1 MPALSFPS
9 RRRARWMPVAILL
22 VAIAAVSL
30 YASTQG
36 VKLRL
41 VSTAWTPFTNET
53 GQPRFA
59 LDLVEAAFTRIG
71 VAASTTIVQPAQ
83 FTTMLL
89 SGPYEGSG
97 AAWRDAERERA
108 LVYSRPYL
116 ENRLI
121 LVGRRGTSV
130 TATKLPDLK
139 GKRIAIVEGYAYG
152 DDFEKSGPT
161 FVRSHSEEDSLKML
175 LDGRVDYT
183 LMDDLVVMFIVTNY
197 PDEARSK
204 LQLGSTPLVT
214 RPLYVA
220 VRRTLPDAESI
231 VSRFNEQLRNMII
244 DRTYHQLLHVEWIS
258 ADVDGDGKPENV
270 PQSDQAG
277 TTAPRRVYELF
288 SGERALGKPGSESQR
303 YYIGGYFYNSWSDV
317 PDTYKVSVAGRKDPK
332 ASTLSVFT
340 FTWK

>member
-1 MPALSFPS
+1 MY
-9 RRRARWMPVAILL
+9 VAVVLL
-22 VAIAAVSL
+22 AVATVSVV
-30 YASTQG
+30 ASTQTK
-36 VKLRL
+36 KLRL
-41 VSTAWTPFTNET
+41 VSTAWTPFTNDS

-59 LDLVEAAFTRIG
+59 LDLVETAFTRVGIG
-71 VAASTTIVQPAQ
+71 ASTTIVQPAQ

-97 AAWRDAERERA
+97 AAWRDAERERV

-116 ENRLI
+116 ENRLV
-121 LVGRRGTSV
+121 LVGRRGSSV
-130 TATKLPDLK
+130 TATRLSDLK

-161 FVRSHSEEDSLKML
+161 FVRSHSEEDSLKQL

-220 VRRTLPDAESI
+220 VRRTLPDAETI
-231 VSRFNEQLRNMII
+231 VSRFNEQLRNMIV

-258 ADVDGDGKPENV
+258 ADVDGDGKPEYV

-277 TTAPRRVYELF
+277 TTAPQRVYTLF
-288 SGERALGKPGSESQR
+288 SADKTLAKPTSESQR

-317 PDTYKVSVAGRKDPK
+317 PDSYKVSVAGRKDPK
-332 ASTLSVFT
+332 ASTLSAFT